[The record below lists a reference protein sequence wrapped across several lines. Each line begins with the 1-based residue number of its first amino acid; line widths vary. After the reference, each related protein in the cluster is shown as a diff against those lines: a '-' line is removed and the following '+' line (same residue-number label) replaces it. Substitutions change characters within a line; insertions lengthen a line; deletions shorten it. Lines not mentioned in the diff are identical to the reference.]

1 VNAIGV
7 AENVAGRYVLTT
19 ATHTIN
25 HQHGFISEFGTS
37 PPELRRQPTEA
48 GMTIGEVTRVDDPDG
63 LGRVQVALPTFG
75 DVDAGWM
82 PVLGVGAGKN
92 KGLIALPDVG
102 DQVLILLANGDPARG
117 VVAGG
122 LYGVLGPPDA
132 GVEAGAV
139 QRYALL
145 TPGGQK
151 VRLDDGKRSVRL
163 EDSNGSYIELTPDGV
178 HFHAN
183 TDLTIEAP
191 GHNVAIRGNAVDFE
205 RA

>member
-1 VNAIGV
+1 
-7 AENVAGRYVLTT
+7 
-19 ATHTIN
+19 
-25 HQHGFISEFGTS
+25 
-37 PPELRRQPTEA
+37 
-48 GMTIGEVTRVDDPDG
+48 MTVGEVTRVDDPDG

-92 KGLIALPDVG
+92 KGLVALPDVG
-102 DQVLILLANGDPARG
+102 DQVLILLAHGDPARG

-151 VRLDDGKRSVRL
+151 VQLDDGMRSVRL
-163 EDSNGSYIELTPDGV
+163 EDSSGSY
-178 HFHAN
+178 
-183 TDLTIEAP
+183 
-191 GHNVAIRGNAVDFE
+191 
-205 RA
+205 